1 MMNELLTQAEILALS
16 EADRQDWR
24 DKILEQ
30 LRWLNVYPKSDW
42 HRGFEA
48 FLKADAYEAIGGQ
61 AEVIVEHPLGE
72 APPRIDFIVWLHDDE
87 TKLQKSIYR
96 IFRRFNVIEYKNP
109 HDNLNWRVIYKAI
122 GYASLYL
129 GLAKSEE
136 ERPKDQITISI
147 FRAVKNPD
155 LFKELEEAGHLEAD
169 EIKGIYHVHGLTEF
183 PFQIVIMTELEGK
196 EYAAA
201 RAMVDQDRAKPE
213 DILQLLDCIQE
224 EKDEIVRDHMREVLD
239 LISKKNPTTIK
250 TLGRR
255 NTEMSDVLLEILEP
269 KLAERDAKRDETR
282 DAKRDAE
289 RDAIHDA
296 ELKNNILFS
305 IVQEGKMSLESA
317 AAWLHLS
324 IQEFS
329 SQMKQNGFTI
339 PSHATVQ
346 QQA

>member
-1 MMNELLTQAEILALS
+1 MQFSMMPYLA
-16 EADRQDWR
+16 R
-24 DKILEQ
+24 D
-30 LRWLNVYPKSDW
+30 
-42 HRGFEA
+42 
-48 FLKADAYEAIGGQ
+48 
-61 AEVIVEHPLGE
+61 
-72 APPRIDFIVWLHDDE
+72 
-87 TKLQKSIYR
+87 
-96 IFRRFNVIEYKNP
+96 
-109 HDNLNWRVIYKAI
+109 
-122 GYASLYL
+122 
-129 GLAKSEE
+129 
-136 ERPKDQITISI
+136 
-147 FRAVKNPD
+147 
-155 LFKELEEAGHLEAD
+155 
-169 EIKGIYHVHGLTEF
+169 LTEF
-183 PFQIVIMTELEGK
+183 PFQIAIMTELEEK

-269 KLAERDAKRDETR
+269 KLAERDAKRDAERDAKRDETR

-289 RDAIHDA
+289 RDAVHDA

-339 PSHATVQ
+339 PSHVTVHQ
-346 QQA
+346 

>member
-1 MMNELLTQAEILALS
+1 
-16 EADRQDWR
+16 
-24 DKILEQ
+24 
-30 LRWLNVYPKSDW
+30 
-42 HRGFEA
+42 
-48 FLKADAYEAIGGQ
+48 
-61 AEVIVEHPLGE
+61 
-72 APPRIDFIVWLHDDE
+72 
-87 TKLQKSIYR
+87 
-96 IFRRFNVIEYKNP
+96 
-109 HDNLNWRVIYKAI
+109 
-122 GYASLYL
+122 
-129 GLAKSEE
+129 
-136 ERPKDQITISI
+136 
-147 FRAVKNPD
+147 
-155 LFKELEEAGHLEAD
+155 
-169 EIKGIYHVHGLTEF
+169 
-183 PFQIVIMTELEGK
+183 
-196 EYAAA
+196 
-201 RAMVDQDRAKPE
+201 MVDQDRAKPE

-289 RDAIHDA
+289 RDAVHDA

-339 PSHATVQ
+339 PSHVTVHQ
-346 QQA
+346 

>member
-1 MMNELLTQAEILALS
+1 
-16 EADRQDWR
+16 
-24 DKILEQ
+24 
-30 LRWLNVYPKSDW
+30 
-42 HRGFEA
+42 
-48 FLKADAYEAIGGQ
+48 
-61 AEVIVEHPLGE
+61 
-72 APPRIDFIVWLHDDE
+72 
-87 TKLQKSIYR
+87 
-96 IFRRFNVIEYKNP
+96 
-109 HDNLNWRVIYKAI
+109 
-122 GYASLYL
+122 
-129 GLAKSEE
+129 
-136 ERPKDQITISI
+136 
-147 FRAVKNPD
+147 
-155 LFKELEEAGHLEAD
+155 
-169 EIKGIYHVHGLTEF
+169 
-183 PFQIVIMTELEGK
+183 MTELEGK

-339 PSHATVQ
+339 PSHVTVHQ
-346 QQA
+346 